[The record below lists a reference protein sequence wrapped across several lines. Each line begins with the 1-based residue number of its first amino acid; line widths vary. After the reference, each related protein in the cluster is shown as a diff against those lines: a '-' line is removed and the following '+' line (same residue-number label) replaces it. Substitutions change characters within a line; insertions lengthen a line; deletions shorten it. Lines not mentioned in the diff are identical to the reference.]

1 MKKIIWC
8 LICLLWAYPAYSY
21 IDLGIGSMIIQGII
35 ASFMVLMMY
44 FRQVIA
50 FVKQHIFK
58 TKKKDNIDE

>member
-1 MKKIIWC
+1 MKKVVCC
-8 LICLLWAYPAYSY
+8 LICLLWTKPAYSY
-21 IDLGIGSMIIQGII
+21 IDLGIGSMIVQGLI

-44 FRQVIA
+44 FRQIVA